1 MRNDGPIVLQK
12 ELKPSGWTTQ
22 PKKKRYICFLPH
34 QLLEYIRDA
43 FPACA
48 LPKDAIFDGTFE
60 SDAREHTLLLNFF
73 STKEPMVNALLLRE
87 NEIHS
92 IFKQMLGK
100 YLPTDFEVSGLL
112 VSGLWAWVKLE
123 VRSERF
129 KDVLQGKEPN
139 IDVRY
144 EGGELKI
151 YDQTQ
156 PNFVRDGMLTEAIL

>member
-1 MRNDGPIVLQK
+1 MRDNGPIVVQK
-12 ELKPSGWTTQ
+12 ELKTSGWTTQ
-22 PKKKRYICFLPH
+22 PKRRRYICFLPH
-34 QLLEYIRDA
+34 QLLAYIRDA
-43 FPACA
+43 FPACP
-48 LPKDAIFDGTFE
+48 LPKDAVFDGTFE

-73 STKEPMVNALLLRE
+73 SAKEPMVNALLLRKQ
-87 NEIHS
+87 EIDS

-100 YLPTDFEVSGLL
+100 FLPADFEISGLL

-129 KDVLQGKEPN
+129 KDVPLGREPN

-156 PNFVRDGMLTEAIL
+156 ANFVSDGMLTEVIA